1 MVENRVPLKYSTNC
15 TGMIQPSATQ
25 NFFIITYLSAV
36 MHTNQCFNK
45 NSWVTITKQICVKKH
60 TLWHI
65 SHCFQ
70 LPRIPAIIR
79 TINDPIH
86 VGRFYQ
92 VHIHVGRLLSGSYKC
107 YILLYDFV
115 IHDLFHNSVLY
126 ISYWSFLILMLV
138 LIKKK
143 IQCYRNK

>member
-45 NSWVTITKQICVKKH
+45 NSWVTITKQMCKE
-60 TLWHI
+60 TNTMTYL
-65 SHCFQ
+65 SL
-70 LPRIPAIIR
+70 LPTSQNSIIR

-107 YILLYDFV
+107 YILPYEIV

>member
-1 MVENRVPLKYSTNC
+1 MHRYDSAISNAKLFHHNIFVSSDAHKSMFQKKFMGDNNKTNMC
-15 TGMIQPSATQ
+15 KETYTM
-25 NFFIITYLSAV
+25 TYLSLLP
-36 MHTNQCFNK
+36 TSQ
-45 NSWVTITKQICVKKH
+45 NS
-60 TLWHI
+60 
-65 SHCFQ
+65 
-70 LPRIPAIIR
+70 IIR

-107 YILLYDFV
+107 YILPYDFV

-143 IQCYRNK
+143 YSVTITNKIQQF

>member
-70 LPRIPAIIR
+70 LPRIPLYEHS
-79 TINDPIH
+79 TILYMLGGFTRFIFML
-86 VGRFYQ
+86 GGFYQ
-92 VHIHVGRLLSGSYKC
+92 VHINAIFCHMILSFMTCSIIQFYT
-107 YILLYDFV
+107 YPTDHF
-115 IHDLFHNSVLY
+115 
-126 ISYWSFLILMLV
+126 WSWCWFW
-138 LIKKK
+138 
-143 IQCYRNK
+143 

>member
-45 NSWVTITKQICVKKH
+45 NSWATITKQICVKKQ

-70 LPRIPAIIR
+70 LPRFPSYEQSMISSHTPP
-79 TINDPIH
+79 TDL
-86 VGRFYQ
+86 VKGRLRW
-92 VHIHVGRLLSGSYKC
+92 VHIHVGRLYQVHIHAIFCHMILSFMTCSIIQFYTFPT
-107 YILLYDFV
+107 DHF
-115 IHDLFHNSVLY
+115 
-126 ISYWSFLILMLV
+126 WSWCWFW
-138 LIKKK
+138 
-143 IQCYRNK
+143 